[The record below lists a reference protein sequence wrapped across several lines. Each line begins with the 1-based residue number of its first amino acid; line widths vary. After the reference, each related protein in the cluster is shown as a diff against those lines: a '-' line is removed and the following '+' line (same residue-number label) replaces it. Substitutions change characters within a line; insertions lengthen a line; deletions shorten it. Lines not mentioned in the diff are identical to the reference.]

1 MPTSQRPTTAADTGA
16 MPPQLA
22 NSTIHQPPAD
32 TTGAAATKEPS
43 SAVGKEQC
51 EQFQSFMSLVHSYV
65 MSAITFADQKA
76 GFLFATDSAFLG
88 YLLSNGLLLRLKAP
102 VSAWH
107 LVQWASIASLLL
119 LGASN
124 VMAVLVVMPR
134 LGGRHTGLIYFKAIA
149 SRKRRSEYVSEVLSS
164 TDASL
169 NVALSEHCYEI
180 AGIATRKYTHLR
192 AGMWLGALGFLV
204 GLAYIGLI
212 R

>member
-1 MPTSQRPTTAADTGA
+1 MSTSQQPTASADPGPT
-16 MPPQLA
+16 PPQLA
-22 NSTIHQPPAD
+22 NSTIHQASADAAD
-32 TTGAAATKEPS
+32 TPATKEPS
-43 SAVGKEQC
+43 SPARKEQC
-51 EQFQSFMSLVHSYV
+51 DQFPPFMSLVHSYL

-88 YLLSNGLLLRLKAP
+88 YLLSNGLLLRLKPP

-107 LVQWASIASLLL
+107 LVQWSCLASLLL

-134 LGGRHTGLIYFKAIA
+134 LGGKHTGLIYFKAIA
-149 SRKRRSEYVSEVLSS
+149 SRKRRSEYVSEVLYS

-180 AGIATRKYTHLR
+180 ARIATRKYTHLR
-192 AGMWLGALGFLV
+192 TGMWLGALGFLS

>member
-124 VMAVLVVMPR
+124 VNGCSRRDATPR
-134 LGGRHTGLIYFKAIA
+134 GKAYGTDLFQSNRKPQAQIGIRQRSSLLYRCIA
-149 SRKRRSEYVSEVLSS
+149 
-164 TDASL
+164 
-169 NVALSEHCYEI
+169 
-180 AGIATRKYTHLR
+180 
-192 AGMWLGALGFLV
+192 
-204 GLAYIGLI
+204 
-212 R
+212 